1 MHLPRA
7 HDERMAE
14 AMTLDEDLARAL
26 ASQRSERLCVAQN
39 RVLGVRARKHYDPR
53 ASPVPTEFAVGARVL
68 ARFKRRD
75 RFFPGVITAVNRD
88 NCTVSVYY
96 DDGDE
101 EEDIREQD
109 VKPEDRAQVFAK
121 PKAAPTTAPAP
132 TPTCAP
138 TYPPA
143 TGPSSAVEV
152 EAEPPAAPLIDDGKG
167 TSSDRQVLLL
177 KGIDVCAERCN
188 NDGNEE
194 DIHEEEVKAAHL
206 AQAVAKPT
214 DASTPAPAPTAVPTR
229 APAAHPSAPGPSFEV
244 RRSSSMVKPIPPLA
258 PLVVN
263 GKGSAERPLELPEGI
278 DVDATPASSRVASV
292 ATQVRVMQPSPSE
305 LSQHL
310 LTSDQRAMDCQQM
323 LASHAKRKGSAER
336 LLELPEGIDV
346 DATPASSRVAS
357 VATQVRVMQ
366 PSPSELSQHLLS
378 SDQRAM
384 DRQQRLA
391 SHAKRNSFGSNTSC
405 YYTHGKS
412 KTKKRSEQPTA
423 PEDVAAGK
431 ALVASIAT
439 ALPLEGYTRET
450 IVARHEL
457 QLAGEVQM
465 ASGPQGVHARL
476 SLMKLNEAKARC
488 VSLHVQKPNIEYKLE
503 EALGKFISH
512 VDGLAHGSVTPLPR
526 KEPKLHVPYEIG
538 ALTKIAP
545 GMSPHSEL
553 YWHAKNAKVRLS
565 MDPRSIVH
573 HEEGT
578 LVLDEKAEFVS
589 LMLPVT
595 EWLSESLQ
603 KQLMEIVDEW
613 FYLSSNLPRGVCCPT
628 PLCTQMTACT
638 APFLAEPVPSR
649 ACRRTIQPATKASL
663 EPC

>member
-132 TPTCAP
+132 APTCAH

-152 EAEPPAAPLIDDGKG
+152 EAVPPAAPLVDDGKG
-167 TSSDRQVLLL
+167 TSSDRQVKRL
-177 KGIDVCAERCN
+177 KGIDVCTERCN

-278 DVDATPASSRVASV
+278 DVDATPAACSSRVASV
-292 ATQVRVMQPSPSE
+292 ATQVRVMP
-305 LSQHL
+305 
-310 LTSDQRAMDCQQM
+310 
-323 LASHAKRKGSAER
+323 
-336 LLELPEGIDV
+336 
-346 DATPASSRVAS
+346 
-357 VATQVRVMQ
+357 

-431 ALVASIAT
+431 ALVAAIAT

-488 VSLHVQKPNIEYKLE
+488 VRLHVQKPNIEYKLE

-545 GMSPHSEL
+545 GMSPHSKL

-628 PLCTQMTACT
+628 PMCTQMTACT

>member
-310 LTSDQRAMDCQQM
+310 L
-323 LASHAKRKGSAER
+323 
-336 LLELPEGIDV
+336 
-346 DATPASSRVAS
+346 
-357 VATQVRVMQ
+357 
-366 PSPSELSQHLLS
+366 S

-391 SHAKRNSFGSNTSC
+391 SHAKRNSFGSNTSR
-405 YYTHGKS
+405 YYTHGNS

>member
-1 MHLPRA
+1 M
-7 HDERMAE
+7 
-14 AMTLDEDLARAL
+14 L
-26 ASQRSERLCVAQN
+26 ASHA
-39 RVLGVRARKHYDPR
+39 
-53 ASPVPTEFAVGARVL
+53 
-68 ARFKRRD
+68 KR
-75 RFFPGVITAVNRD
+75 
-88 NCTVSVYY
+88 
-96 DDGDE
+96 
-101 EEDIREQD
+101 
-109 VKPEDRAQVFAK
+109 
-121 PKAAPTTAPAP
+121 
-132 TPTCAP
+132 
-138 TYPPA
+138 
-143 TGPSSAVEV
+143 
-152 EAEPPAAPLIDDGKG
+152 
-167 TSSDRQVLLL
+167 
-177 KGIDVCAERCN
+177 
-188 NDGNEE
+188 
-194 DIHEEEVKAAHL
+194 
-206 AQAVAKPT
+206 
-214 DASTPAPAPTAVPTR
+214 
-229 APAAHPSAPGPSFEV
+229 
-244 RRSSSMVKPIPPLA
+244 
-258 PLVVN
+258 
-263 GKGSAERPLELPEGI
+263 KGSAERLLELPEGI

-323 LASHAKRKGSAER
+323 LASHAKR
-336 LLELPEGIDV
+336 
-346 DATPASSRVAS
+346 
-357 VATQVRVMQ
+357 
-366 PSPSELSQHLLS
+366 
-378 SDQRAM
+378 
-384 DRQQRLA
+384 
-391 SHAKRNSFGSNTSC
+391 NSFGSNTSR

>member
-1 MHLPRA
+1 MHIPRA
-7 HDERMAE
+7 HDERVAE

-39 RVLGVRARKHYDPR
+39 RVLGVRARNHYDPR

-68 ARFKRRD
+68 ARYKRRD

-132 TPTCAP
+132 APTHAP

-143 TGPSSAVEV
+143 TGQSSVVEV
-152 EAEPPAAPLIDDGKG
+152 EAEPPAAPLVDDSKGG
-167 TSSDRQVLLL
+167 TSSDRQFELLE
-177 KGIDVCAERCN
+177 GIDMNAERCN

-194 DIHEEEVKAAHL
+194 DIHEEEVKSARL
-206 AQAVAKPT
+206 AQAVAKPKA
-214 DASTPAPAPTAVPTR
+214 ASMPAPVPMAAPTRV
-229 APAAHPSAPGPSFEV
+229 PAAHPSAPGPPSFEV
-244 RRSSSMVKPIPPLA
+244 QRSSSMVKPILPLA
-258 PLVVN
+258 PLVVD
-263 GKGSAERPLELPEGI
+263 GKS
-278 DVDATPASSRVASV
+278 
-292 ATQVRVMQPSPSE
+292 
-305 LSQHL
+305 
-310 LTSDQRAMDCQQM
+310 
-323 LASHAKRKGSAER
+323 SAER

-346 DATPASSRVAS
+346 NAMPASSRVAS
-357 VATQVRVMQ
+357 IATQVRVM
-366 PSPSELSQHLLS
+366 PPTPSELSQHLLS
-378 SDQRAM
+378 SNQRAM

-405 YYTHGKS
+405 YYTHGDS
-412 KTKKRSEQPTA
+412 GTKKRSEKPTA

-431 ALVASIAT
+431 ALVAAIAT

-450 IVARHEL
+450 IIARHET
-457 QLAGEVQM
+457 QLASEVQM

-512 VDGLAHGSVTPLPR
+512 VDGLAHGSVTWLPR
-526 KEPKLHVPYEIG
+526 KEPKLHAPYEIG

-545 GMSPHSEL
+545 GMSPHSKL

-573 HEEGT
+573 HEKGT
-578 LVLDEKAEFVS
+578 LVLDEKEEFVS

-628 PLCTQMTACT
+628 PLCAQMTACT
-638 APFLAEPVPSR
+638 APFLAEPVPSLEHAGGTYSLLPR
-649 ACRRTIQPATKASL
+649 LRRSPAENGHVWLTESHAL
-663 EPC
+663 LDVGP